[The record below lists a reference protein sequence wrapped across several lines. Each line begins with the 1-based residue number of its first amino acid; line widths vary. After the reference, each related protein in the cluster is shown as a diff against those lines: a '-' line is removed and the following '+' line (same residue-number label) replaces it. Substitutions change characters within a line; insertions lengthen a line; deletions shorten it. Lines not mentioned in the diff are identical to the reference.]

1 MFINSLVLAIASS
14 IDSLGIGITYGL
26 KNTKISFFCMLILFG
41 ISFGV
46 SVISLLLGNF
56 IKNLFPDIIIDFLG
70 SGLLIVM
77 GFWAFLQAMKNDCKN
92 FDLDNSKSI
101 DYKEACILGFALSLD
116 SFCICIGGSIIGI
129 NASLFPFLI
138 SSFQLLFLYFGTFCG
153 SKLASF
159 SKLPD
164 KIWSIISAFLLVCI
178 GLAKLFL
185 DF

>member
-1 MFINSLVLAIASS
+1 MFINSLLLAVASS

-26 KNTKISFFCMLILFG
+26 KNTKISFWGTFILFC

-46 SVISLLLGNF
+46 SVFSLLLGSF
-56 IKNLFPDIIIDFLG
+56 IKNFFSDIIINFFG
-70 SGLLIVM
+70 SALLIVM

-92 FDLDNSKSI
+92 FDFDNSKFI
-101 DYKEACILGFALSLD
+101 DCKEACILGFALSLD

-129 NASLFPFLI
+129 KANLFPFLI
-138 SSFQLLFLYFGTFCG
+138 SSFQLLFLFFGTFCG